1 MVWTQVSIID
11 FMCEII
17 YMTWQSENEDSIHDK
32 FCNMMI
38 DFHFKI
44 FDVLKVFFKLML

>member
-17 YMTWQSENEDSIHDK
+17 YMTWQFE
-32 FCNMMI
+32 M
-38 DFHFKI
+38 KI
-44 FDVLKVFFKLML
+44 QFMTNFAIW

>member
-1 MVWTQVSIID
+1 MMIWYEASI
-11 FMCEII
+11 
-17 YMTWQSENEDSIHDK
+17 NDK